1 MGQLGLGVVSKCD
14 PHGFL
19 GGRVGGSPRM
29 ALLISAR
36 INDFHAKS
44 VFVIRSYVIACETIW
59 LAMLNLL
66 IRCISPSHIIINVVN
81 SNDKLAKLWQL
92 LLFKRIQY
100 CLRHLKLIFLL
111 SELIRAITQ
120 MASFCISRIHYPL
133 PLPYVGKPDP
143 VQLQETIRKLREEN
157 QHLKEQVKLWL
168 CTSLQTILLFTV
180 ITRISSLPGIFN

>member
-1 MGQLGLGVVSKCD
+1 
-14 PHGFL
+14 
-19 GGRVGGSPRM
+19 M
-29 ALLISAR
+29 ALLISTK

-44 VFVIRSYVIACETIW
+44 VFVIRSYVIARETIW

-66 IRCISPSHIIINVVN
+66 IRCISPSHIIINVN
-81 SNDKLAKLWQL
+81 SNDRLTKLWQL
-92 LLFKRIQY
+92 LLLRIQY

-120 MASFCISRIHYPL
+120 MAAFCIFRIHYPL

-157 QHLKEQVKLWL
+157 QHLKEQVKLGL
-168 CTSLQTILLFTV
+168 CTSLQTICLVTV
-180 ITRISSLPGIFN
+180 ITRISSCQVYSISTV

>member
-1 MGQLGLGVVSKCD
+1 
-14 PHGFL
+14 
-19 GGRVGGSPRM
+19 M

-44 VFVIRSYVIACETIW
+44 VFVIRSYVITRETIW

-66 IRCISPSHIIINVVN
+66 IGCISPIINGVN
-81 SNDKLAKLWQL
+81 SNDRLAKCWQL
-92 LLFKRIQY
+92 LLLRIQY

-120 MASFCISRIHYPL
+120 MAAFCFSRIHYPL

-168 CTSLQTILLFTV
+168 CTSLQTTLLMSQLSQGFQV
-180 ITRISSLPGIFN
+180 ALYIQLVQCRRGIEQIVSSFGSVSLLCQWK

>member
-1 MGQLGLGVVSKCD
+1 
-14 PHGFL
+14 
-19 GGRVGGSPRM
+19 M

-44 VFVIRSYVIACETIW
+44 VFVIRSYVITRETIW

-81 SNDKLAKLWQL
+81 SNDRLTKLWQL
-92 LLFKRIQY
+92 LLLRIQY
-100 CLRHLKLIFLL
+100 CWRHLKLIFLL

-120 MASFCISRIHYPL
+120 MAAFCISRIHYPL

-168 CTSLQTILLFTV
+168 CTSLQTILLVTV
-180 ITRISSLPGIFN
+180 TAVSQGFQVARCIQLVQCRQGIEQTVSSFGSVSLLCQWK

>member
-1 MGQLGLGVVSKCD
+1 
-14 PHGFL
+14 
-19 GGRVGGSPRM
+19 M

-44 VFVIRSYVIACETIW
+44 VFVIRSYVITCETIW

-81 SNDKLAKLWQL
+81 SNDRLTKLWQL
-92 LLFKRIQY
+92 LLLRIQY

-120 MASFCISRIHYPL
+120 MATFCISRIHYPL

-168 CTSLQTILLFTV
+168 CTSLQTTLLMSQLSQGFQV
-180 ITRISSLPGIFN
+180 AWYIQLVQCRRGIEQIVSSFGSVSLLCQWK